1 LISKSTT
8 KSTMTVFLITGN
20 IIYKV
25 GGMGKKNEDK
35 INLLIFNR
43 DNLEL

>member
-1 LISKSTT
+1 
-8 KSTMTVFLITGN
+8 MTVLLITGI

-35 INLLIFNR
+35 INIQN
-43 DNLEL
+43 EM